1 MVAFLLTVALA
12 FVGLPSTTLAGV
24 QDAPFPTFSD
34 GKASQLALLIPTAIK
49 INGLD
54 TEVICTNL
62 APAAVDIGL
71 EVFDQTGTR
80 GNTIGSGNGAV
91 LGVAPGATVTITTG
105 ATKVIHEDKIIVL
118 EAPVIDLGNGS
129 ARVVATSAAIGC
141 VAFAVDSKHTIAA
154 PPSILP
160 PPPITPLAISA
171 APAACS
177 PAACD
182 DGNSCTVDGCNGAG
196 KCTHA
201 PVADGTTCDDGSACT
216 TNDACAAGA
225 CRGTAVSC
233 GADTPCHQLALCD
246 PSTGQCIH
254 GAPSSSCV
262 PGGGKKTTDCAAEWV
277 VENPGNPKGRTRSVQ
292 VCRQGDPACDF
303 DADPG
308 QCTFHVRICLNNTD
322 VNVPACTPGEVSTYE
337 LRGLPSQTAEPLLG
351 AVAGMGPSSRTGKG
365 LSQVSFSPPYATTD
379 QCTAVLSVVV
389 PARRTLTL
397 KVRASSSAGPPDSD
411 NLKLK
416 CVGKPARAHAAAPA
430 SRPAPSRVAGL
441 SRPAASSS

>member
-12 FVGLPSTTLAGV
+12 LLGLPSTSLAGV

-49 INGLD
+49 INNLD

-62 APAAVDIGL
+62 TPAAVDIGL

-80 GNTIGSGNGAV
+80 GNTIGSGNGA
-91 LGVAPGATVTITTG
+91 LLDVAPGATVTITTG
-105 ATKVIHEDKIIVL
+105 QTKVIHEDKIIVL

-129 ARVVATSAAIGC
+129 ARVVATSAQIGC
-141 VAFAVDSKHTIAA
+141 VDFAVDSKHKIEA
-154 PPSILP
+154 PPSIVAP
-160 PPPITPLAISA
+160 PTITPLAAS
-171 APAACS
+171 AACS
-177 PAACD
+177 PGACD
-182 DGNSCTVDGCNGAG
+182 DGNPCTADGCNAAG

-201 PVADGTTCDDGSACT
+201 AVADGTTCDDGNACT
-216 TNDACAAGA
+216 TDDACAAGA
-225 CRGTAVSC
+225 CRPGNAVSC
-233 GADTPCHQLALCD
+233 GADTPCHQLAVCD
-246 PSTGQCIH
+246 PQSGQCIH
-254 GAPSSSCV
+254 GAPVSTCV
-262 PGGGKKTTDCAAEWV
+262 PGGGKKATDCAAEWV

-308 QCTFHVRICLNNTD
+308 HCTFHVRICLNNTD

-351 AVAGMGPSSRTGKG
+351 AVAAMGPSSRTGKG
-365 LSQVSFSPPYATTD
+365 LIQVSFSPPYATAD
-379 QCTAVLSVVV
+379 QCTAVLPVVV

-411 NLKLK
+411 KLKLK
-416 CVGKPARAHAAAPA
+416 CVGKPPARAHAAAPA
-430 SRPAPSRVAGL
+430 SRPAPSRIARL